1 MFGIGA
7 QLREERL
14 RRNLALDDI
23 ARQTRI
29 ASRYLQAIEA
39 EDYERLPGLVFTR
52 NFVRQYALELQLD
65 PDPLVQ
71 RLPKLDE
78 SMVQLPDPPAR
89 PRRRSW
95 HNRTSPALTSAL
107 WLLILGGGGAA
118 AYYHFNGFPRLRIQ
132 LLPAAETTAQ
142 AASKT
147 APAIESRP
155 EPPQQ
160 EISADQ
166 PAANDPLVEISATP
180 AAAPLNRPV
189 QVVVTAHEVAWV
201 QVTADG
207 KTAYTGTLHPNETRA
222 VSADDQVR
230 VLTGNA
236 GALTI
241 SLNGRTL
248 GPVGQVRS
256 VRLTAEGP
264 EFPPAKV
271 AAPEADPL

>member
-1 MFGIGA
+1 MWF
-7 QLREERL
+7 
-14 RRNLALDDI
+14 
-23 ARQTRI
+23 
-29 ASRYLQAIEA
+29 
-39 EDYERLPGLVFTR
+39 
-52 NFVRQYALELQLD
+52 
-65 PDPLVQ
+65 
-71 RLPKLDE
+71 
-78 SMVQLPDPPAR
+78 
-89 PRRRSW
+89 
-95 HNRTSPALTSAL
+95 
-107 WLLILGGGGAA
+107 LILGGGGAA

-147 APAIESRP
+147 APA

-160 EISADQ
+160 AISADQ
-166 PAANDPLVEISATP
+166 PAANDPLVEVAAAP
-180 AAAPLNRPV
+180 AAAPFNRPV

-248 GPVGQVRS
+248 DPLGPVGQVRS